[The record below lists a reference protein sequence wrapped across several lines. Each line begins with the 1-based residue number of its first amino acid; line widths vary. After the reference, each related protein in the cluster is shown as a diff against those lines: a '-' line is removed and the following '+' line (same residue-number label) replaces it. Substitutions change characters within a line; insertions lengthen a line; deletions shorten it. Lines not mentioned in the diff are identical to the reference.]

1 MSYNY
6 TGISNA
12 PTTRSRNIN
21 PFCFWSGA
29 FNEEEL
35 SKISEI
41 MQKIPLEESLISNK
55 KIDNN
60 IRRSQV
66 AFHFPNEENK
76 WIYERLNTIIENLN
90 SQFYN
95 FDLNGY
101 DRFQYGEYNQKDQ
114 GTYDWHVDSAYG
126 GNSEEYEDRKLS
138 LTLMLNDDY
147 EGGDFEIIY
156 GRFDE
161 PIKVPKEKGKIIVFP
176 SFLFHRVTPVTR
188 GIRKSIVVWVVG
200 PKFR

>member
-1 MSYNY
+1 MSHTY
-6 TGISNA
+6 TTISNA
-12 PTTRSRNIN
+12 PATRSRNIN
-21 PFCFWSGA
+21 PFCFWEGA

-35 SKISEI
+35 SKILEI
-41 MQKIPLEESLISNK
+41 MKKIPLEESLIGNK
-55 KIDNN
+55 ETNNN

-76 WIYERLNTIIENLN
+76 WIYERLNTIIEHLN
-90 SQFYN
+90 FQFYN

-101 DRFQYGEYNQKDQ
+101 DRLQYGEYNQKDQ
-114 GTYDWHVDSAYG
+114 GTYGWHIDSAFG
-126 GNSEEYEDRKLS
+126 TGEECEDRKLS
-138 LTLMLNDDY
+138 LTLMLNDDF

-156 GRFDE
+156 GKFDE
-161 PIKVPKEKGKIIVFP
+161 PIKIPKEKGKIIVFP

-188 GIRKSIVVWVVG
+188 GVRKSIVAWVVG

>member
-1 MSYNY
+1 MSHNY
-6 TGISNA
+6 TGISNS
-12 PTTRSRNIN
+12 PSTRSRKIN
-21 PFCFWSGA
+21 PFCFWAGA

-35 SKISEI
+35 SKILEI
-41 MQKIPLEESLISNK
+41 MQKIPLEESLIGNK
-55 KIDNN
+55 KIDHNL
-60 IRRSQV
+60 RRSQV
-66 AFHFPNEENK
+66 AFHFPNEENQ

-101 DRFQYGEYNQKDQ
+101 DRLQYGEYNQKDQ
-114 GTYDWHVDSAYG
+114 GTYDWHIDSAYG
-126 GNSEEYEDRKLS
+126 TSEEYEDRKLS

-156 GRFDE
+156 GRYDE
-161 PIKVPKEKGKIIVFP
+161 PIKIPKEKGKIIVFP

-188 GIRKSIVVWVVG
+188 GIRKSIVAWVVG